1 MVIYSYMD
9 DHGRAATFYHTPVGL
24 RVLTNTAGAIV
35 PDDEIPVMISAL
47 QNYMSKRAKA
57 ITKAAANAR

>member
-9 DHGRAATFYHTPVGL
+9 DHGRAATFYLTPVGL

-35 PDDEIPVMISAL
+35 PDDEIPNLVAAL
-47 QNYMSKRAKA
+47 QNYMSKRAKELA
-57 ITKAAANAR
+57 GAGTR